1 MIWTGWVHTKTE
13 KTQTAIHFDRFLI
26 SAENWSKIL
35 RNPMYLEMDWIKQKI
50 PKRHEQLYVLADFSF
65 SLEIDQ
71 KH

>member
-1 MIWTGWVHTKTE
+1 MIWTGWVQTKTE
-13 KTQTAIHFDRFLI
+13 NTQTAIHFDRFLI

-35 RNPMYLEMDWIKQKI
+35 RNPMYLEMDWIIQKI